1 MWNFPPF
8 FLTGSLTQKVL
19 PKEQNDKKLI
29 HLIYKLT
36 FSQYNENASNN
47 ILLYG
52 DSMVSPIYCLLLR
65 IAHAFYY
72 LSTNI
77 KSKARLK
84 QI

>member
-1 MWNFPPF
+1 M
-8 FLTGSLTQKVL
+8 L